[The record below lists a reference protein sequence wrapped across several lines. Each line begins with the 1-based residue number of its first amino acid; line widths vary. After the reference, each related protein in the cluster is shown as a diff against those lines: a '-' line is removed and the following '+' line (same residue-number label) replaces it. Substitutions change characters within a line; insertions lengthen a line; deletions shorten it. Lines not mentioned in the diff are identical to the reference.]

1 MYRIAGLALILETKA
16 VGSVGKDG
24 IALFKSHRI
33 NHETNSSNGLYEFGM
48 VIRVYFSAKPGEA
61 NINDII

>member
-1 MYRIAGLALILETKA
+1 MESPSSSLI
-16 VGSVGKDG
+16 
-24 IALFKSHRI
+24 RI

-48 VIRVYFSAKPGEA
+48 VIRVYFSAKPGEV